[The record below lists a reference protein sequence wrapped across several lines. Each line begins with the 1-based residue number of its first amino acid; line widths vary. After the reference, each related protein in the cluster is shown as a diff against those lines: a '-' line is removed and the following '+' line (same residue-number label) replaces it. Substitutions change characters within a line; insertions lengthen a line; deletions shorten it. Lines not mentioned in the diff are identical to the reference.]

1 MELEILTFTRSG
13 NATRVNS
20 EGLIELVSTN
30 VPRLN
35 YPLIDGVV
43 QGCPSLLLEPQRRNL
58 IQYSEDFSQGYWT
71 KDNSSVTSGFISP
84 DGTANA
90 FKLLKI
96 QVVGFTQAI
105 YVYLQLSSQV
115 CATLYFC

>member
-13 NATRVNS
+13 DATRVNS

-43 QGCPSLLLEPQRRNL
+43 QWM
-58 IQYSEDFSQGYWT
+58 SEF
-71 KDNSSVTSGFISP
+71 
-84 DGTANA
+84 
-90 FKLLKI
+90 
-96 QVVGFTQAI
+96 VVRTEQD
-105 YVYLQLSSQV
+105 
-115 CATLYFC
+115 